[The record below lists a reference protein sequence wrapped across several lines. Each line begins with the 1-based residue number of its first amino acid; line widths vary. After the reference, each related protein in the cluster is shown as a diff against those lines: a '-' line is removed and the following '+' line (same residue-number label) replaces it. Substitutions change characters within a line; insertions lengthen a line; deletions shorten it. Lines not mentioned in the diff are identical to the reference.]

1 MKNKF
6 DREKFLRW
14 PALPAV
20 VMCIVFFF
28 INVFCTN
35 GFLQKHIILGFLSSN
50 IPLIC
55 VSIGCACVII
65 SGGMDISLGSIVSL
79 TNVILVKLN
88 AAGLPLAA
96 QIIICLT
103 AALLMGLI
111 NGLVIGW
118 LRVTPLLATYAT
130 STVYAGIALWI
141 LPTPAGTVAKVFCKW
156 YNSWIFGVI
165 PAPILLALLAFV
177 LWLLIMYTPMK
188 YWVYST
194 GRHGFKAYVSGVPVE
209 KTQVFTYAFAGF
221 VAGLASLAISGS
233 TQGGDA
239 SVGVS
244 LSMNAIAACV
254 IGGIGLAGGIGSV
267 IGSVFGALFLSL
279 VMFVVSAAHIPSL
292 YQSLVKGLILLVGV
306 LFSIIIANRLQKEKQ
321 MPVET
326 RDHDT
331 KEGGELNA

>member
-1 MKNKF
+1 MKKKF
-6 DREKFLRW
+6 DREIFLRW

-20 VMCIVFFF
+20 IMCIVFFF

-35 GFLQKHIILGFLSSN
+35 GFLQKHIILSFLSSN

-88 AAGLPLAA
+88 AAGLSLTA

-111 NGLVIGW
+111 NGIVIGW

-156 YNSWIFGVI
+156 YNSWIFGVF
-165 PAPILLALLAFV
+165 PAPVLLALLAFG
-177 LWLLIMYTPMK
+177 LWLLIMQAPMK

-194 GRHGFKAYVSGVPVE
+194 GKHGFKAYVSGVPVA
-209 KTQVFTYAFAGF
+209 KTQTFTYVFAGF

-239 SVGVS
+239 AVGIS
-244 LSMNAIAACV
+244 LSMNAIASCV

-306 LFSIIIANRLQKEKQ
+306 LFSIIIANRLQKEKRVL
-321 MPVET
+321 VET
-326 RDHDT
+326 PTHHE
-331 KEGGELNA
+331 EGGEQNV

>member
-1 MKNKF
+1 MKKKF
-6 DREKFLRW
+6 DREIFRRW

-20 VMCIVFFF
+20 IMCIVFFF

-35 GFLQKHIILGFLSSN
+35 GFLQKHIILSFLSSN

-88 AAGLPLAA
+88 AAGLSLTA

-111 NGLVIGW
+111 NGVVIGW

-156 YNSWIFGVI
+156 YNSWIFGVL
-165 PAPILLALLAFV
+165 PAPVLLALLAFS
-177 LWLLIMYTPMK
+177 LWLLIMQTPMK

-194 GRHGFKAYVSGVPVE
+194 GKHGFKAYVSGVPVA
-209 KTQVFTYAFAGF
+209 KTQAFTYVFAGF

-239 SVGVS
+239 AVGIS

-306 LFSIIIANRLQKEKQ
+306 LFSIIIANRLQKEKR
-321 MPVET
+321 VLAET
-326 RDHDT
+326 PTHHE
-331 KEGGELNA
+331 EGGEQNV

>member
-1 MKNKF
+1 MKKKF
-6 DREKFLRW
+6 DREIFLRW

-20 VMCIVFFF
+20 IMCIVFFF

-35 GFLQKHIILGFLSSN
+35 GFLQKHIILSFLSSN

-88 AAGLPLAA
+88 AAGLSLTA

-111 NGLVIGW
+111 NGIVIGW

-156 YNSWIFGVI
+156 YNSWIFGVF
-165 PAPILLALLAFV
+165 PAPVLLALLAFG
-177 LWLLIMYTPMK
+177 LWLLIMQAPMK

-194 GRHGFKAYVSGVPVE
+194 GKHGFKAYSCGKNPGLYLCVCRFCRRTGQLGDFRLYSG
-209 KTQVFTYAFAGF
+209 
-221 VAGLASLAISGS
+221 
-233 TQGGDA
+233 
-239 SVGVS
+239 
-244 LSMNAIAACV
+244 
-254 IGGIGLAGGIGSV
+254 
-267 IGSVFGALFLSL
+267 
-279 VMFVVSAAHIPSL
+279 
-292 YQSLVKGLILLVGV
+292 
-306 LFSIIIANRLQKEKQ
+306 R
-321 MPVET
+321 
-326 RDHDT
+326 
-331 KEGGELNA
+331 

>member
-1 MKNKF
+1 MKNKI
-6 DREKFLRW
+6 DMEKLLRW

-20 VMCIVFFF
+20 VMCIVFFL

-35 GFLQKHIILGFLSSN
+35 GFLQKHIILSFLSSN

-88 AAGLPLAA
+88 AAGLPLAV
-96 QIIICLT
+96 QITVCLA
-103 AALLMGLI
+103 AALAMGLI
-111 NGLVIGW
+111 NGIVIGW

-165 PAPILLALLAFV
+165 PAPILLALLAFG
-177 LWLLIMYTPMK
+177 LWLLVMHTPMK

-194 GRHGFKAYVSGVPVE
+194 GKHGFKAYVSGVPVE

-239 SVGVS
+239 SVGLS

-292 YQSLVKGLILLVGV
+292 YQSVVKGLILLVGV
-306 LFSIIIANRLQKEKQ
+306 LFSIIIANRLQREKSAK
-321 MPVET
+321 VL
-326 RDHDT
+326 DHDAI
-331 KEGGELNA
+331 EGGESDV

>member
-1 MKNKF
+1 MKNKI
-6 DREKFLRW
+6 DMEKLLRW

-20 VMCIVFFF
+20 VMCIVFFL

-35 GFLQKHIILGFLSSN
+35 GFLQKHIILSFLSSN

-88 AAGLPLAA
+88 AAGLPLAV
-96 QIIICLT
+96 QITICLA
-103 AALLMGLI
+103 AALAMGLI
-111 NGLVIGW
+111 NGIVIGW

-141 LPTPAGTVAKVFCKW
+141 LPTPAGTVAKAFCKW
-156 YNSWIFGVI
+156 YNSWISGVI
-165 PAPILLALLAFV
+165 PAPILLALLAFG
-177 LWLLIMYTPMK
+177 LWLLVMHTPMK

-194 GRHGFKAYVSGVPVE
+194 GKHGFKAYVSGVPVE

-239 SVGVS
+239 SVGLS

-292 YQSLVKGLILLVGV
+292 YQSVVKGLILLVGV
-306 LFSIIIANRLQKEKQ
+306 LFSIIIANRLQREKSAK
-321 MPVET
+321 VL
-326 RDHDT
+326 DHDAM
-331 KEGGELNA
+331 EGGESDV

>member
-1 MKNKF
+1 MKNRF

-141 LPTPAGTVAKVFCKW
+141 LPTPAGTVAKMFCKW

-165 PAPILLALLAFV
+165 PAPVLLALLAFV

-194 GRHGFKAYVSGVPVE
+194 GRHGFKAY
-209 KTQVFTYAFAGF
+209 
-221 VAGLASLAISGS
+221 
-233 TQGGDA
+233 
-239 SVGVS
+239 
-244 LSMNAIAACV
+244 
-254 IGGIGLAGGIGSV
+254 
-267 IGSVFGALFLSL
+267 
-279 VMFVVSAAHIPSL
+279 
-292 YQSLVKGLILLVGV
+292 
-306 LFSIIIANRLQKEKQ
+306 SIF
-321 MPVET
+321 
-326 RDHDT
+326 
-331 KEGGELNA
+331 

>member
-1 MKNKF
+1 MKNKI
-6 DREKFLRW
+6 DMEKLLRW

-20 VMCIVFFF
+20 VMCIVFFL

-35 GFLQKHIILGFLSSN
+35 GFLQKHIILSFLSSN

-88 AAGLPLAA
+88 AAGLPLAV
-96 QIIICLT
+96 QITVCLA
-103 AALLMGLI
+103 AALAMGLI
-111 NGLVIGW
+111 NGIIIGW

-165 PAPILLALLAFV
+165 PAPILLALLAFG
-177 LWLLIMYTPMK
+177 LWLLVMHTPMK

-194 GRHGFKAYVSGVPVE
+194 GKHGFKAYVSGVPVE

-239 SVGVS
+239 SVGLS

-292 YQSLVKGLILLVGV
+292 YQSVVKGLILLVGV
-306 LFSIIIANRLQKEKQ
+306 LFSIIIANRLQREKSAK
-321 MPVET
+321 VL
-326 RDHDT
+326 DHDAI
-331 KEGGELNA
+331 EGGESDV